1 MQNVKS
7 AVRKIFAFP
16 IIFALAYVR
25 FLKHLHKG
33 LGFSTQEQ
41 LETLSVDSWGTV
53 EHQTGETVLNLTFLT
68 PNRVCDFRVATFA
81 TKEPETLAWI
91 DEFGGGG
98 AFYDVGANIGLYSV
112 YYAKRH
118 TGNVY
123 AFEPSVFNLSLL
135 ARNAAANEVGDRII
149 IVPTPLTASEE
160 ISQFRL
166 TSTQMGAALSSFG
179 LDVGFDGHPIQT
191 IFEYTTLG
199 VSLDFLVRHALV
211 AEPPVLLKIDVD
223 GIEHLVLRGATE
235 ILDAPSLK
243 SVLIEVNN
251 EVKEFAQLIESSLQ
265 SHGFEL
271 VDVVHGSMFK
281 GTAYSSIGNQIW
293 TRRTFN
299 T

>member
-7 AVRKIFAFP
+7 TVQKVFTFP
-16 IIFALAYVR
+16 ITLALAYVR
-25 FLKHLHKG
+25 FLKHLRKG
-33 LGFSTQEQ
+33 LGFSAQEK
-41 LETLSVDSWGTV
+41 LETLFVDSWGTV
-53 EHQTGETVLNLTFLT
+53 AHQTGETVLNLTFLT
-68 PNRVCDFRVATFA
+68 PNRVCDFRVETFA

-91 DEFGGGG
+91 DKFGGEG
-98 AFYDVGANIGLYSV
+98 AFYDVGANVGLYSV

-135 ARNAAANEVGDRII
+135 ARNAAANEVGNRIV
-149 IVPTPLTASEE
+149 IVPTPLTANEE

-179 LDVGFDGHPIQT
+179 LDVGFDGNPIQA
-191 IFEYTTLG
+191 ILEYTTLG

-223 GIEHLVLRGATE
+223 GIEPLILRGASE
-235 ILDAPSLK
+235 ILDSPSLK

-251 EVKEFAQLIESSLQ
+251 EVKEFAQLIESSLH

-271 VDVVHGSMFK
+271 VDVVHGSMFN
-281 GTAYSSIGNQIW
+281 GTKFSSIGNQIW
-293 TRRTFN
+293 IRRPPN